1 MGKERT
7 VCPHCGAIQSDDAS
21 VCDLCGSSLT
31 EEGDLDAKREGPIDE
46 PLSEAAASTADKA
59 SKRRKSGRSAAP
71 ASKKPGKVVMKA
83 GGFCTHCGSAFPE
96 GARFCGACGEKI
108 VVLKADSPEL
118 ESSKADEV
126 VESEETSDRVAAAPV
141 GELPSAAVP
150 ARAATDRELGR
161 QVLIVVGAGVLLVVG
176 LFFVTLASKNSG
188 ADVPPPTSGAVVE
201 VTPDPLPA
209 DLAATASIL
218 EDEIDR
224 STGEDKLQKQGEL
237 IDFYVMQSR
246 LDLAAQVQDS
256 VAHSTGSEVDWI
268 RAGNLY
274 YDWMEG
280 IEGPAKGAYA
290 KKAIAA
296 YRRALELNPANHDV
310 RTDMAIAYM
319 YDPDNGMQAIAETN
333 KVLEENP
340 EHIQANFNKGIMLLR
355 IGRHDEAGA
364 QFEKVQAIIGD
375 STNQIYQRAEAAL
388 QAVEQLR
395 AG

>member
-1 MGKERT
+1 M
-7 VCPHCGAIQSDDAS
+7 
-21 VCDLCGSSLT
+21 
-31 EEGDLDAKREGPIDE
+31 
-46 PLSEAAASTADKA
+46 SESKA
-59 SKRRKSGRSAAP
+59 SNSKKGSKPDVSAAVVAAP
-71 ASKKPGKVVMKA
+71 GRKKSAKGVLNT
-83 GGFCTHCGSAFPE
+83 GGYCTHCGSPFPE

-108 VVLKADSPEL
+108 VVVEADP
-118 ESSKADEV
+118 SKIEAPKQDDEADK
-126 VESEETSDRVAAAPV
+126 EEPSNDVTPAPV
-141 GELPSAAVP
+141 GELPSKSDAAVP
-150 ARAATDRELGR
+150 TRAATDRELGR

-176 LFFVTLASKNSG
+176 LFFITLASKNSG
-188 ADVPPPTSGAVVE
+188 GDAPPPTSQALVE
-201 VTPDPLPA
+201 VTPEPLPA

-224 STGEDKLQKQGEL
+224 STGEEKRQKQGEL
-237 IDFYVMQSR
+237 VDFYVIQSR

-256 VAHSTGSEVDWI
+256 VAHETGSEVDWI

-280 IEGPAKGAYA
+280 IEGPEKGAYA
-290 KKAIAA
+290 KKAIAS
-296 YRRALELNPANHDV
+296 YQEALALNPSNHDV

-319 YDPDNGMQAIAETN
+319 YDPENGMQAIAETN

-340 EHIQANFNKGIMLLR
+340 EHVQANFNKGIMLLR

>member
-1 MGKERT
+1 MGKERR
-7 VCPHCGAIQSDDAS
+7 VCPHCGAVQRGEAS
-21 VCDLCGSSLT
+21 ACDLCGSSLT
-31 EEGDLDAKREGPIDE
+31 EDGDPVASQGDGSRGE
-46 PLSEAAASTADKA
+46 PVSEAADAATGHRSKSRTRHVVAAS
-59 SKRRKSGRSAAP
+59 SRKRKDAGP
-71 ASKKPGKVVMKA
+71 VMKA
-83 GGFCTHCGSAFPE
+83 GGFCTHCGSAYLE

-108 VVLKADSPEL
+108 VVLDDSGETAEEVEEK
-118 ESSKADEV
+118 ESDGQTV
-126 VESEETSDRVAAAPV
+126 TTPV
-141 GELPSAAVP
+141 RELPAKGDAAVP
-150 ARAATDRELGR
+150 SRAATDRELGR

-176 LFFVTLASKNSG
+176 LFFITLASKSTG
-188 ADVPPPTSGAVVE
+188 GDAPPPASGTLVE

-209 DLAATASIL
+209 DLAAAASIL

-224 STGEDKLQKQGEL
+224 SSGEERRQKQGEL

-256 VAHSTGSEVDWI
+256 VAHETGSEVDWI

-280 IEGPAKGAYA
+280 IEGPEKGAYA
-290 KKAIAA
+290 KKAITA
-296 YRRALELNPANHDV
+296 YQKALALNPANHDV

-319 YDPDNGMQAIAETN
+319 YDPDNGMQAISETN
-333 KVLEENP
+333 KVLEDEP

-364 QFEKVQAIIGD
+364 QFKRVQAIIGD